1 MQLGFTKAQILKVL
15 KVGAWIA
22 VSAFLDYVISQTSGT
37 QFGMLTPVIN
47 FVLVTLKQFV
57 SKES

>member
-1 MQLGFTKAQILKVL
+1 MELGFTKKQALKVL

-22 VSAFLDYVISQTSGT
+22 VSAFLDYLISQTTGT
-37 QFGMLTPVIN
+37 QFGMLTSIIN

-57 SKES
+57 TKTS

>member
-1 MQLGFTKAQILKVL
+1 MELGFTKEQALKVL

-22 VSAFLDYVISQTSGT
+22 VSAFLDYLISQTTNT
-37 QFGMLTPVIN
+37 QFGVLTPIIN

-57 SKES
+57 SKS

>member
-1 MQLGFTKAQILKVL
+1 MQLGFTKEQILKVL

-22 VSAFLDYVISQTSGT
+22 VSAFIDYLISQTT
-37 QFGMLTPVIN
+37 DMQFGVLTPIIN

-57 SKES
+57 SKG